1 MSRKLLYIILGILLP
16 WLSSCV
22 RENAYAPD
30 FIGGEDNPITVS
42 FVLST
47 RDAMTRAESDI
58 TWGDEYEKPLG
69 NDFENQIK
77 NLALIIYNSENAKV
91 ATITDFNYFAMA
103 GAADDRCAESYLI
116 VFGNKG
122 TW

>member
-22 RENAYAPD
+22 KENAYAPD

-47 RDAMTRAESDI
+47 RDIMTRAESDLD
-58 TWGDEYEKPLG
+58 WGDDYVETSG
-69 NDFENQIK
+69 DNFENQI
-77 NLALIIYNSENAKV
+77 NNVPMQNTQMQNNINIYPALRKHGRTQKIGICN
-91 ATITDFNYFAMA
+91 
-103 GAADDRCAESYLI
+103 
-116 VFGNKG
+116 
-122 TW
+122 